1 MSVFNRRNAL
11 FGWLA
16 WTAAKELGKRRA
28 RKKLHVEGGGR
39 RRAIPTAMA
48 AATAASIG
56 FLLFWRRRKPAEPDE
71 DAQ

>member
-11 FGWLA
+11 FGWVA
-16 WTAAKELGKRRA
+16 WTAAKEVGKRSA
-28 RKKLHVEGGGR
+28 RKKLHAEGGGR
-39 RRAIPTAMA
+39 RRAIPPAVA

-56 FLLFWRRRKPAEPDE
+56 LLLFWRRRKPAGHDE

>member
-16 WTAAKELGKRRA
+16 WTAAKEVGKRRA
-28 RKKLHVEGGGR
+28 RKQLQVDGGGR
-39 RRAIPTAMA
+39 RRAIPPAVA

-56 FLLFWRRRKPAEPDE
+56 FLLFWRRRKPSGPDE